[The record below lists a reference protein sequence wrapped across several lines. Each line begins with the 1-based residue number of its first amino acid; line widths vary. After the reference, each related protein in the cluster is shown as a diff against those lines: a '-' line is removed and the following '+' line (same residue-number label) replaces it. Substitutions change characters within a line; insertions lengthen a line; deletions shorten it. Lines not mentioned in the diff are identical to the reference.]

1 MERLTQRLQLARRA
15 LATLEEA
22 TRLIR
27 YKINSY

>member
-22 TRLIR
+22 TRLDPLL
-27 YKINSY
+27 NQ